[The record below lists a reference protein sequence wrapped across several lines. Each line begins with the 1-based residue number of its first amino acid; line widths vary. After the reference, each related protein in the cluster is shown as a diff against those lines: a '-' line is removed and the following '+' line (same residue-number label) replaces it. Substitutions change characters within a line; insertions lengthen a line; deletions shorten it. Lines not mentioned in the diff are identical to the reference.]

1 MLPQLISLW
10 PSEHTG
16 TTRLPVGEEGRRG
29 ARFPVLSRSKGGREG
44 EDRRAPRHE
53 SQALH
58 NLLFRSRHVEG
69 GGMFIDLSHTHI
81 VKRNF
86 GTSL

>member
-1 MLPQLISLW
+1 MILLW
-10 PSEHTG
+10 ASEHTG
-16 TTRLPVGEEGRRG
+16 TTWLPVGEGGGFLCRAG
-29 ARFPVLSRSKGGREG
+29 AREGGGERERER
-44 EDRRAPRHE
+44 EDRRALRHE
-53 SQALH
+53 SLALH
-58 NLLFRSRHVEG
+58 NLLFRSRHREG